1 MLNLFSAKFRYLL
14 ISDKTLIHSES
25 MKLVFTKNFSTLN
38 KTEIITFYTL
48 KEKQYKGLQIKIKK
62 YCDMKGP
69 EFGRKIQ
76 KNSLIFDQKDGVGYC
91 QIAKVGSSTWSS
103 NFIQLG
109 KGCRPK
115 KNT

>member
-1 MLNLFSAKFRYLL
+1 
-14 ISDKTLIHSES
+14 

-115 KNT
+115 KIRR